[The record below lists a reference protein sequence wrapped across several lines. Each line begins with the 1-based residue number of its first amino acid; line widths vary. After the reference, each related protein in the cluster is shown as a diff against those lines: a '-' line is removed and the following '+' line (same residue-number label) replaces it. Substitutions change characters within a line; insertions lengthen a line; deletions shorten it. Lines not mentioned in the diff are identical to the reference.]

1 MDAHYDAT
9 AFSMAME
16 QLPPQLEGNPVPKV
30 QTIEGPMAVLD
41 KYGIVSFS
49 TPAMGQM
56 FKCSQRELEGRDV
69 ASLIPG
75 LPLKTLTPGYNLAFA
90 DFWGNKG
97 ELLKFKG
104 HSPNG
109 ERIPL
114 AVSLNKLS
122 IDNTPLIL
130 LRLLPGSEQTI
141 PNGEF
146 ERLIESA
153 KNKTDVVMI
162 TDTTGIIQ
170 AVNDA
175 FEQATGYSKAEV
187 VGQPASLMK
196 SGLHTP
202 EFYSKMWHT
211 LLAGHEFQAV
221 FVNRRKNGE
230 IFHEDKNIRPFID
243 KSGQITHFVSTSHCL
258 SESLR
263 TTLLRLHH
271 EAYHDALTGLP
282 NRHLFE
288 DRLKQ
293 AFSRASRR
301 GENFSLVYLD
311 LDSFKEINDTYG
323 HAVGDEV
330 LRTTAT
336 QLKACVRDEDTVAR
350 LGGDEFALILLD
362 IHRRED
368 IENVLKKILQ
378 SLERGI
384 HLGNKRIPILASLG
398 ANIFPEDGTD
408 SESLMMRADF
418 AMYKAK
424 AEGGH
429 GFHFF
434 NKEEFEGS
442 AAKKRLAELL
452 TAGKRL
458 NSAYCAG
465 EQATRH

>member
-1 MDAHYDAT
+1 MDARYNAT
-9 AFSMAME
+9 GSAPAGE
-16 QLPPQLEGNPVPKV
+16 QLPPPLQSLPASETQFPA
-30 QTIEGPMAVLD
+30 GPMAVLD

-49 TPAMGQM
+49 TPAMGEI
-56 FKCSQRELEGRDV
+56 FKCSQHELEGRDV

-130 LRLLPGSEQTI
+130 LRLSPGSEGCTQG
-141 PNGEF
+141 NEF
-146 ERLIESA
+146 EQLVESA
-153 KNKTDVVMI
+153 RNKADVVMI
-162 TDTTGIIQ
+162 TDTAGIIQ
-170 AVNDA
+170 AVNTA
-175 FEQATGYSKAEV
+175 FEQATGYSREEA

-202 EFYSKMWHT
+202 EFYEKMWQT
-211 LLAGHEFQAV
+211 LLAGDEFQAV

-230 IFHEDKNIRPFID
+230 IFHEDKNIRPFVD
-243 KSGQITHFVSTSHCL
+243 STGKITHFVSTSHCL
-258 SESLR
+258 SDSLQA
-263 TTLLRLHH
+263 TLLRLRH
-271 EAYHDALTGLP
+271 EAYHDALSGLP

-293 AFSRASRR
+293 AFSRAARR
-301 GENFSLVYLD
+301 GDSFSLVIID
-311 LDSFKEINDTYG
+311 LDNFKDINDRYG
-323 HAVGDEV
+323 HGIGDEV
-330 LRTTAT
+330 LRTAAA
-336 QLKACVRDEDTVAR
+336 QLRACIREQDTVAR

-368 IENVLKKILQ
+368 VETVLRKILI
-378 SLERGI
+378 SLEQGLN
-384 HLGNKRIPILASLG
+384 LGDKRIPILASIG
-398 ANIFPEDGTD
+398 ANIFPDDGVD
-408 SESLMMRADF
+408 RESLMMRADF

-424 AEGGH
+424 SAGGH
-429 GFHFF
+429 RFHFF
-434 NKEEFEGS
+434 KRDEFEGAS
-442 AAKKRLAELL
+442 AKKRLSELL
-452 TAGKRL
+452 TAGKQL
-458 NSAYCAG
+458 NAPPSPSA
-465 EQATRH
+465 QATRH